1 MVDAI
6 KEKRNERRRSRSWC
20 DMIESTKPSSHPT
33 SEIVAY
39 SGKIYLSKF

>member
-6 KEKRNERRRSRSWC
+6 KEKRNERRRSGSWF

-39 SGKIYLSKF
+39 TR